1 MLTLLLA
8 TGDSTSVHAGI
19 TADDVATVVLLGELA
34 VGRLGDATSQRKPQA
49 QVDIF
54 LDIV

>member
-19 TADDVATVVLLGELA
+19 TADDVAAVVLLGELA

-49 QVDIF
+49 QVDFF